1 MTTVAA
7 SAAGAG
13 LRGVD
18 GASARTTKD
27 ESAADRR
34 GAAPFDALI
43 AELGDRAARNAEAYN
58 GAGTAERTV
67 RVAGLADLQAA
78 LGRVSGEAAQGEGA
92 QAGDAPLAAHGRG
105 AVVARTA
112 VREPASGDA
121 AQASGGGPPVPAR
134 STGQAEKVG
143 LLHGRTRPAEA
154 ERARLSGAPRQALDE
169 DETRRAADDP
179 GMAHR
184 EMAARTVAELS
195 ALGASPVSAA
205 AAAIPLANPAQPA
218 QGSAPAPPAAASAG
232 VGALRQPPGESSASS
247 SVAVGKAARAPEQ
260 RRASSIEVKAV
271 VLDRRTHLPPAGA
284 TLKDALSISEAIAA
298 EASTMTGGPSVP
310 APAPAAAEQAAP
322 ASPAQQRPGAYGV
335 ARSLDLQ
342 LEPEALGRIT
352 IRLRLSAGRLDVEIE
367 AAQADAAKL
376 IHDDGAQLARK
387 LRGSGYVV
395 DHLVVKTLEG
405 AAPALQAGT
414 ASTHA
419 QDSRHADFAQTGGE
433 APGGDAS
440 AGERRRRPSGEEQ
453 AGAAQRRGGDGA
465 AGGDLYL

>member
-13 LRGVD
+13 LRGAD
-18 GASARTTKD
+18 GAARTTRD

-43 AELGDRAARNAEAYN
+43 AELSDRAARNADAYD
-58 GAGTAERTV
+58 GAGAAERTV

-78 LGRVSGEAAQGEGA
+78 LVRVSGEAAQGEGA
-92 QAGDAPLAAHGRG
+92 QDEDAPLTAHGRS
-105 AVVARTA
+105 AVVARTPA
-112 VREPASGDA
+112 REPAPGDA
-121 AQASGGGPPVPAR
+121 AQGSGGRPPVPAR
-134 STGQAEKVG
+134 PSGQAEKVG
-143 LLHGRTRPAEA
+143 LLHGRVRPAEA
-154 ERARLSGAPRQALDE
+154 ERGRLSVAPRQASKE
-169 DETRRAADDP
+169 NETRRAADDA
-179 GMAHR
+179 GAAQH
-184 EMAARTVAELS
+184 EMAARTAAELL
-195 ALGASPVSAA
+195 ALGASPTSAA

-218 QGSAPAPPAAASAG
+218 QGSAPAPMAAASAG
-232 VGALRQPPGESSASS
+232 VGALRQPPGESSAASP
-247 SVAVGKAARAPEQ
+247 AAAGNAARATEQ
-260 RRASSIEVKAV
+260 KQAPSIEVKAV

-284 TLKDALSISEAIAA
+284 TLKDALSISEVIAA
-298 EASTMTGGPSVP
+298 EASTMTGGPSLP
-310 APAPAAAEQAAP
+310 ASAP
-322 ASPAQQRPGAYGV
+322 ASAEEAASAPPAQPRAGTYGV

-433 APGGDAS
+433 APGGDAG

-453 AGAAQRRGGDGA
+453 TGAAQRRGGDGA

>member
-13 LRGVD
+13 LRGAD
-18 GASARTTKD
+18 GAAARTTKD

-43 AELGDRAARNAEAYN
+43 AELGDRAARNAEAYD
-58 GAGTAERTV
+58 GAGAAERTV

-78 LGRVSGEAAQGEGA
+78 LGRVSGEAVQGEGA
-92 QAGDAPLAAHGRG
+92 QAGDAPLTAHGRG

-134 STGQAEKVG
+134 PTGQAEKVG

-154 ERARLSGAPRQALDE
+154 ERARLSGAPRQASDE

-195 ALGASPVSAA
+195 VLGASPVPAA

-218 QGSAPAPPAAASAG
+218 QGSAPAPPAAAPAG
-232 VGALRQPPGESSASS
+232 VGALRQPLGESSASPA
-247 SVAVGKAARAPEQ
+247 AVDKAATASEQ
-260 RRASSIEVKAV
+260 RRAPSIEVKAV

-284 TLKDALSISEAIAA
+284 TLKDALSIGEAIAA

-310 APAPAAAEQAAP
+310 APAPAAAEEAAP
-322 ASPAQQRPGAYGV
+322 ASPAQPRPGAYGV

-376 IHDDGAQLARK
+376 IHDDAAQLARK

-419 QDSRHADFAQTGGE
+419 QDSRHADFTQTGGE
-433 APGGDAS
+433 APGGDAG

-453 AGAAQRRGGDGA
+453 TGAAQRRGGDGA